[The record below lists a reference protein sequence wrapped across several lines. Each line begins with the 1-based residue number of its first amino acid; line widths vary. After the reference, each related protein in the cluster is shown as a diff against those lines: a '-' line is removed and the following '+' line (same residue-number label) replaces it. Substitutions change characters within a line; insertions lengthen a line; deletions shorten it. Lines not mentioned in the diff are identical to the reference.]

1 MNPRRTFTLTIAMLL
16 LFTAAALRGPD
27 GGTGRH
33 NNQRKEVKP

>member
-1 MNPRRTFTLTIAMLL
+1 MTRRTITLTIAMLL
-16 LFTAAALRGPD
+16 LFAAAALRGPD